1 MNLGLQIYVI
11 FITLSLVVMTIAY
24 LLHRKEVKK
33 LSSKIRGLLA
43 RSSHTAI
50 TTDFPSDDIT
60 EMVNE
65 LNNLLETYQEQI
77 NGLQKKD
84 NAIKETITNLAHD
97 LRTPITA
104 IRGYT
109 QILLQS
115 TDLSVEN
122 LEDVKIINER
132 IELLNQLLNQ
142 LFLYARLEAGELNFN
157 KEKIDINNVLRSVL
171 VSFYQSFE
179 AKGLEPL
186 LTISEEPFIIE
197 GDKNALIRIFTNVI
211 SNAIVHGKGGYEIS
225 SFQEG
230 NKYVILFNNQTSD
243 IESSDIEKI
252 FERFYTTDK
261 SRSKKTTGLG
271 LSISKK
277 LVEQMNGKISAK
289 LDKNVFTIMIEFRK
303 RN

>member
-1 MNLGLQIYVI
+1 MDLGFQIYVI
-11 FITLSLVVMTIAY
+11 FVTLSLIAMTIAY

-33 LSSKIRGLLA
+33 LSSKINRLLVH
-43 RSSHTAI
+43 SSHTFI

-77 NGLQKKD
+77 NELQKKD
-84 NAIKETITNLAHD
+84 NVVKETITNLAHD

-104 IRGYT
+104 IRGYA

-115 TDLSVEN
+115 TELSAEN
-122 LEDVKIINER
+122 LEAVKIINER

-157 KEKIDINNVLRSVL
+157 TERIDINNVLRSVL

-186 LTISEEPFIIE
+186 LAISEEPFIIE
-197 GDKNALIRIFTNVI
+197 GDKNALIRIFSNVV
-211 SNAIVHGKGGYEIS
+211 SNAIVHGKGGYKIS
-225 SFQEG
+225 SFRET
-230 NKYVILFNNQTSD
+230 NKFIILFSNQTND
-243 IESSDIEKI
+243 IENSDIEKI

-277 LVEQMNGKISAK
+277 LVEQMNGEISAK
-289 LDKNVFTIMIEFRK
+289 LDKNIFTIKIEFFT
-303 RN
+303 N

>member
-84 NAIKETITNLAHD
+84 NAVKETITNLAHD

-122 LEDVKIINER
+122 LEAVKIINER

-171 VSFYQSFE
+171 VSFYQ
-179 AKGLEPL
+179 
-186 LTISEEPFIIE
+186 
-197 GDKNALIRIFTNVI
+197 
-211 SNAIVHGKGGYEIS
+211 
-225 SFQEG
+225 
-230 NKYVILFNNQTSD
+230 
-243 IESSDIEKI
+243 
-252 FERFYTTDK
+252 
-261 SRSKKTTGLG
+261 
-271 LSISKK
+271 
-277 LVEQMNGKISAK
+277 
-289 LDKNVFTIMIEFRK
+289 
-303 RN
+303 